1 MAFNLQDEIT
11 KSRGL
16 APQPPKREQK
26 KRISKTQKFIEEH
39 DMDGLLVYGS
49 PYLNNEIIRYLSGY
63 VHIVQ
68 RARSMLLIPKEG
80 EPILFTDRSWHKS
93 EAEKMSWVD
102 DIRTIPSVDHR
113 DYTKLASKI
122 KEGFENRGL
131 MNDTVGVFKS
141 DMPAD
146 YMTVLNDAASRME
159 FVDGDPVWHDLVTS
173 PSDYDLD
180 MISKTASIADEG
192 LATVVSEAR
201 AGVSEREIC
210 INALDRMAQLG
221 AEFRLGAAVSTHVN
235 TGAFSE
241 VLANLRPFLFTGNRL
256 EHGQMFWTD
265 LVACHNG
272 YYIDCDR
279 TICVG
284 EPSAEQLEMF
294 EIVEDMYESMLEKL
308 APGVEGGEV
317 WQAGYDIAEKH
328 GYGDAINF
336 VHQGHPTGLMVSESP
351 IIDEGVTT
359 EIPAC
364 SVINIEPGI
373 FVPGVGSANI
383 ENAVYVSDKKVEQ
396 INGLDNGLFIV

>member
-1 MAFNLQDEIT
+1 MPFNLQEEIT

-16 APQPPKREQK
+16 APQPPKKEQEN
-26 KRISKTQKFIEEH
+26 RISKTQKFIEKH
-39 DMDGLLVYGS
+39 DMDGLLVYSS
-49 PYLNNEIIRYLSGY
+49 PYLNNEIIRYLAGY

-68 RARSMLLIPKEG
+68 RARSMLLVPKEG
-80 EPILFTDRSWHKS
+80 EPILFTDRSWHKN

-113 DYTKLASKI
+113 DYKQLAAKL
-122 KEGFENRGL
+122 KEGLKNRGL
-131 MNDTVGVFKS
+131 LDDTVGVFKS

-146 YMTVLNDAASRME
+146 YMTVLNDAAPRTE

-294 EIVEDMYESMLEKL
+294 EIVEDMYESMLGKL

-351 IIDEGVTT
+351 IIDERVTT
-359 EIPAC
+359 EIPAG

-383 ENAVYVSDKKVEQ
+383 ENAVYVSDNKIEQ
-396 INGLDNGLFIV
+396 INESDNGLFIV

>member
-1 MAFNLQDEIT
+1 MTFNLQEEIT

-16 APQPPKREQK
+16 APQPPKKEQQR
-26 KRISKTQKFIEEH
+26 RISKTQKFIEKH

-49 PYLNNEIIRYLSGY
+49 PYLNNEIIRYLAGY

-68 RARSMLLIPKEG
+68 RARSMLLVPREG

-93 EAEKMSWVD
+93 EAEKMSWIADV
-102 DIRTIPSVDHR
+102 RTIPSVDHR
-113 DYTKLASKI
+113 DYTALASKL
-122 KEGFENRGL
+122 KDGFESREL
-131 MNDTVGVFKS
+131 LDETVGVFKS

-146 YMTVLNDAASRME
+146 YMSVLTDTAPSAE
-159 FVDGDPVWHDLVTS
+159 FVDGDAVWHDLVTS

-192 LATVVSEAR
+192 LATVISEAR
-201 AGVSEREIC
+201 TGVSEREIC
-210 INALDRMAQLG
+210 LKALDRMAQLG

-256 EHGQMFWTD
+256 DHGQMFWTD

-284 EPSAEQLEMF
+284 EPSAEQQEMF
-294 EIVEDMYESMLEKL
+294 DIVEHMYESMLEKL
-308 APGVEGGEV
+308 APGVKGGDV
-317 WQAGYDIAEKH
+317 WQAGYDIAERH
-328 GYGDAINF
+328 GYGDAMNF

-359 EIPAC
+359 EIPAG

-373 FVPGVGSANI
+373 FVPRVGSANI
-383 ENAVYVSDKKVEQ
+383 ENAIYVSESGVEE
-396 INGLDNGLFIV
+396 INELDNSLFVV

>member
-1 MAFNLQDEIT
+1 MTFNIQEEIT

-16 APQPPKREQK
+16 APKPPAKVQEN
-26 KRISKTQKFIEEH
+26 RINRTQKFIDDH
-39 DMDGLLVYGS
+39 NMDGVLVYGS

-68 RARSMLLIPKEG
+68 RARSMLLIPKNG
-80 EPILFTDRSWHKS
+80 EPILFTDRPWHKS
-93 EAEKMSWVD
+93 EAEKMSWID

-113 DYTKLASKI
+113 NYSELSSKLKQALK
-122 KEGFENRGL
+122 
-131 MNDTVGVFKS
+131 DTNILSGTIGAFRS
-141 DMPAD
+141 DMPAA
-146 YMTVLNDAASRME
+146 YMSVLENAAPKADIVDA
-159 FVDGDPVWHDLVTS
+159 DPIWHDLVTS
-173 PSDYDLD
+173 PTDYDLD

-192 LATVVSEAR
+192 LATVVSESR

-265 LVACHNG
+265 LVACYNG

-284 EPSAEQLEMF
+284 EPSDEQQDIF
-294 EIVEDMYESMLEKL
+294 DIVEQMYESMVEKI

-317 WQAGYDIAEKH
+317 WQVGYDIAEKH

-336 VHQGHPTGLMVSESP
+336 VHQGHPTGLMVSESS
-351 IIDEGVTT
+351 IISEGVTK
-359 EIPAC
+359 EIPSG

-383 ENAVYVSDKKVEQ
+383 ENAVYVSENNVEQ
-396 INGLDNGLFIV
+396 INELDNGLFVV